1 MFRLFKR
8 LITLNNLMKGLSN
21 EEATLVEDIVKD
33 YLMIKLLQW

>member
-1 MFRLFKR
+1 
-8 LITLNNLMKGLSN
+8 MKGLSN

>member
-33 YLMIKLLQW
+33 YLMIRLLQW